1 MLLAVLQEKMKY
13 IAQMTDQH
21 RTEQERSF
29 HLVSVLDVK
38 LCNVIFLLVD
48 QLWCLV
54 FDPVVKF
61 PHLDF
66 NLNVHLGY
74 LCLCHL
80 WHTRQCL
87 GNVCL
92 YSCFA

>member
-48 QLWCLV
+48 QLWC
-54 FDPVVKF
+54 
-61 PHLDF
+61 
-66 NLNVHLGY
+66 
-74 LCLCHL
+74 
-80 WHTRQCL
+80 
-87 GNVCL
+87 
-92 YSCFA
+92 